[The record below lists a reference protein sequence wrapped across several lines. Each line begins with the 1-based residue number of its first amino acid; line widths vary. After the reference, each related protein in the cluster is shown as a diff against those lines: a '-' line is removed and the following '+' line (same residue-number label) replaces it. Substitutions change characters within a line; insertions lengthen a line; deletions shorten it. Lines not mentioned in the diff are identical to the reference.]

1 MLKNEKFDL
10 VLLDMGL
17 PDSTGINTFNVLHKS
32 NKSIPYVILTGLN
45 DKKIALEAIENG
57 AQDYLSKDSI
67 NPELVSR
74 SIYYAIKRKQY
85 ETELIANEKNIN
97 KIIENSTDGILLID
111 TDGVIL
117 FANNA
122 SEFLF
127 GKRKKGL
134 IGSVFGYPLTK
145 NSSTEIEIENK
156 KDPVT
161 FVEIRTSEISWGCKM
176 VNIIN
181 MRDITGRKLI
191 EKEKRATELIIANKE
206 LAYQNDLKEKRAAEL
221 IIAKER
227 AEESDR
233 LKSAFLTNMSHEIRT
248 PMNGILGFAS
258 LLKEQNLTGDEQQ
271 NYIRIIEKSG
281 ARMLNI
287 INDIISISKIE
298 SGLMEVDIQETDIN
312 QQIDFIHSFFKLE
325 IEEKGIHFLIT
336 KNLKGKAAHIQS
348 DSEKIYS
355 ILTNIVKNA
364 IKFTEEGTIELGVQI
379 KIENGSSELEFY
391 IKDTGIGIPKD
402 RLLPIFSRFIQAD
415 VSGKMAYQG
424 AGLGLSISKSYVE
437 ILGGKIWVE
446 SEVGKGST
454 FYFTL
459 PYRNNPE
466 EKIVIKNEDCS
477 EQMNQKVNPEV
488 SDLKILIA
496 EDNEISGM
504 LLSFLVKDFSKKLF
518 RARTGI
524 EAVNI
529 FRNNPDIDL
538 ILMDI
543 QMPELNG
550 DEATRQIRQFNKE
563 VIIIAQTG
571 LVMSID
577 KESVIESGC
586 NDYISKPIKREI
598 LNTLIQKYFKK

>member
-1 MLKNEKFDL
+1 MKTNNPVKILLVDDLPENLFALELILSNNNYKCVKAHSGNEALKILLHEQDFAILLMDVQMPEMDGFETVELIREIETLKHVPVIFLTASMDNSMHIFKGYQAGAVDYMIKPL
-10 VLLDMGL
+10 V
-17 PDSTGINTFNVLHKS
+17 PE
-32 NKSIPYVILTGLN
+32 ILTA
-45 DKKIALEAIENG
+45 KVA
-57 AQDYLSKDSI
+57 
-67 NPELVSR
+67 V
-74 SIYYAIKRKQY
+74 
-85 ETELIANEKNIN
+85 
-97 KIIENSTDGILLID
+97 
-111 TDGVIL
+111 
-117 FANNA
+117 
-122 SEFLF
+122 
-127 GKRKKGL
+127 
-134 IGSVFGYPLTK
+134 
-145 NSSTEIEIENK
+145 
-156 KDPVT
+156 
-161 FVEIRTSEISWGCKM
+161 FVELYLKTHELLAQ
-176 VNIIN
+176 NE
-181 MRDITGRKLI
+181 
-191 EKEKRATELIIANKE
+191 EKEKRAVELAIANKE
-206 LAYQNDLKEKRAAEL
+206 LAFQNKEKEKRAVEL
-221 IIAKER
+221 SIAKDK

-233 LKSAFLTNMSHEIRT
+233 LKSAFLSNISHEIRT
-248 PMNGILGFAS
+248 PMNGILGFAE
-258 LLKEQNLTGDEQQ
+258 LLKEPHLNLETHRK
-271 NYIRIIEKSG
+271 YIGIIEKSG
-281 ARMLNI
+281 KRMLNI
-287 INDIISISKIE
+287 LNDIVSLSKIE

-312 QQIDFIHSFFKLE
+312 QQIDFIHSFFKPE

-336 KNLKGKAAHIQS
+336 KSLKGKEAYIQS
-348 DSEKIYS
+348 DSEKIYG

-364 IKFTEEGTIELGVQI
+364 VKFTKEGTIELGVQI

-402 RLLPIFSRFIQAD
+402 RQLPIFSRFIQAD

-459 PYRNNPE
+459 PYRNDPE

-496 EDNEISGM
+496 EDDEISGM